1 MPELDLAHHEDSVG
15 GGAVGPSSGGGVGRL
30 EAPLPAGWSAK
41 TTSTGAVY
49 YENHLTKTTT
59 WMRPAPDPAPAAAPL
74 HHGDS
79 VGGGAVG
86 PYSSGGGVGRLEAP
100 LPAGWSANT
109 TSTGAVS
116 YENHLTK
123 TTHWEMPELD
133 LAPAAAA
140 TLRMRADGR
149 LEGDQQSLPSR
160 HGRVNFNG
168 EDIKDRHV
176 HERVSRQ
183 EEVLDMLL
191 DNSQPRLEAAAPPKD
206 PGERLTPHMP
216 SRGHFS
222 LVNRFDSS
230 PETYGV
236 DDLGIRLHVRYGC
249 LLDGQ
254 CAGPVSVIPTERYVV
269 ACGGSSFLV
278 SAVVNC
284 QPPGPFQ
291 APLDLDFRVG
301 EEEDDDRAWSDL
313 DDDDRQEYIQSL
325 RDTHEVLKREE
336 DGGPWT
342 VARDEDLSVVYDEEC
357 RAFFVRAKVHHFS
370 QGCLARKLNLQNN
383 GLNAR
388 VLFGRPSKKELEFI
402 NATDKPLMF
411 LVLPTSY
418 SQKAITSIVLGAEI
432 EGVGVNLAFDRALE
446 QAILSAATECQ
457 VVSLA
462 PRTRGGDPAAGEE
475 CPHAFCSL
483 SRSAGSEAMVALV
496 TVSPPSF
503 RRR

>member
-1 MPELDLAHHEDSVG
+1 MPG
-15 GGAVGPSSGGGVGRL
+15 GR
-30 EAPLPAGWSAK
+30 
-41 TTSTGAVY
+41 
-49 YENHLTKTTT
+49 
-59 WMRPAPDPAPAAAPL
+59 
-74 HHGDS
+74 
-79 VGGGAVG
+79 
-86 PYSSGGGVGRLEAP
+86 
-100 LPAGWSANT
+100 
-109 TSTGAVS
+109 
-116 YENHLTK
+116 
-123 TTHWEMPELD
+123 
-133 LAPAAAA
+133 
-140 TLRMRADGR
+140 
-149 LEGDQQSLPSR
+149 
-160 HGRVNFNG
+160 
-168 EDIKDRHV
+168 
-176 HERVSRQ
+176 
-183 EEVLDMLL
+183 
-191 DNSQPRLEAAAPPKD
+191 
-206 PGERLTPHMP
+206 
-216 SRGHFS
+216 HFS

-230 PETYGV
+230 PETYCV

-254 CAGPVSVIPTERYVV
+254 CAGPVSVNPTERFVV
-269 ACGGSSFLV
+269 ACGGSYFLV
-278 SAVVNC
+278 SAVVDC

-301 EEEDDDRAWSDL
+301 EEEEDDRAWSDL

-342 VARDEDLSVVYDEEC
+342 VARDEDVSVVYDEAC

-388 VLFGRPSKKELEFI
+388 VSFGRPSKKELEFI

-411 LVLPTSY
+411 LVLPTSF

-432 EGVGVNLAFDRALE
+432 EGVGVNVAFDRALE

-496 TVSPPSF
+496 TVDGSTVFVWFSCIFWDRTRYTVLPAQFSAKMNPIGKRQFAPEAFSVVDTAGMSNQNAPISSVSS
-503 RRR
+503 RGDQAGAHSALPAWRVSGGNLSTTLP